1 MKAILAVVTLI
12 LATVAVRGNEDHL
25 VLVPTPITIVGDE
38 SEHTVIDVPYIS
50 GYGLDFLGYCHRI
63 ASPYIVDIRSPSSK
77 NQKMDIN
84 PLSREGLVIG
94 AQEIENGRKHIV
106 TLNFEAVKNIA
117 RQSELLRIAA
127 RCVFEFGGR
136 YTGDFEADLILEGVP
151 KDSELHEVIRKFH
164 ADRETKKSNKSEM
177 ATPRK
182 PSD

>member
-12 LATVAVRGNEDHL
+12 LASEAVHGNEDHL
-25 VLVPTPITIVGDE
+25 VLIPTPITIVGNE

-84 PLSREGLVIG
+84 PLSREGLVID
-94 AQEIENGRKHIV
+94 AQEIENGHKHIV
-106 TLNFEAVKNIA
+106 TLNFQAVKNIA
-117 RQSELLRIAA
+117 RQSELLKIAA
-127 RCVFEFGGR
+127 RCIFEFGDR
-136 YTGDFEADLILEGVP
+136 YTGDFEADIILEGVA

-164 ADRETKKSNKSEM
+164 ADRKSKKSNKS
-177 ATPRK
+177 R
-182 PSD
+182 